1 MVGTINKLKGL
12 FYEIGLEEVNSRFEL
27 IEDEEEGMWLLFID
41 VRRVCIRSEES
52 DLARGRRYN

>member
-27 IEDEEEGMWLLFID
+27 IEDEEEGM
-41 VRRVCIRSEES
+41 
-52 DLARGRRYN
+52 